1 MIKMTFCLHR
11 LPGLTREEFQRYWKE
26 QHAPL
31 VREAAPLLNIR
42 RYVQNHSFVDP
53 RIQPAVDARHS
64 GVGMYDG
71 IAELWWDSVEDIIA
85 AGSTKEGRDAGRR
98 LLADEANFIDQS
110 ASTLFYVNEFEIIT
124 GN

>member
-1 MIKMTFCLHR
+1 MIKMTFCLRR
-11 LPGLTREEFQRYWKE
+11 LPGLTREEFHRYWKDK
-26 QHAPL
+26 HAPL

-53 RIQPAVDARHS
+53 RVQPAVDARQS
-64 GVGMYDG
+64 GVEMYDG
-71 IAELWWDSVEDIIA
+71 IAELWWDSLESIFA

-110 ASTLFYVNEFEIIT
+110 ASTLFYVNEHEIIP
-124 GN
+124 G